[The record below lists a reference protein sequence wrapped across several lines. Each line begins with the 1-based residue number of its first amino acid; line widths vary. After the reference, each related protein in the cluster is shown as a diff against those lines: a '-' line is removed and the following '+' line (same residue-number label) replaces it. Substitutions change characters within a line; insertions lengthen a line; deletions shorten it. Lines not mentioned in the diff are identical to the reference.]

1 MGRVGVCDGLPWLTG
16 DPGSMK
22 LIDELEHCYTARS
35 DPVKM
40 AQNH

>member
-1 MGRVGVCDGLPWLTG
+1 
-16 DPGSMK
+16 MK

-40 AQNH
+40 AQNHWPHHPETVPRTETTHPQY